1 MTSLRASGFGRGEGL
16 ASWALAALLLYAAPA
31 RAQYGEPPPRPDPN
45 VRTGILKEVGI
56 DQRIGER
63 LPLDVTFHDETGRDV
78 RLGDFFRGRPVVL
91 ALAYYDC
98 PMLCTQVLNGMTGSL
113 KTLSFDAGKD
123 FDVVVVS
130 IDPRDSY
137 QMAAAK
143 KDSYVRDYGRPQ
155 TAAGWHFLTGAETSI
170 KPLAAALGFHY
181 AYDSTLQQYAHGAA
195 IYVITP
201 KGIVS
206 RYLLGIDF
214 PPRDLRLALVEA
226 SNNRLGTAVDHVLL
240 LCYHYDPST
249 GRYSTAVLDS
259 IRVGFILT
267 VGAFLTFVYVS
278 LKRESART
286 SGANERVRARVSAA
300 NEPQAADRATNGSE
314 TTRTDASAN
323 ARASERVRESEGR
336 SPSARVS
343 AANEPPE
350 RREPAKRRASDGV
363 GESEGRSPSDH

>member
-1 MTSLRASGFGRGEGL
+1 VKLTTGTWLL
-16 ASWALAALLLYAAPA
+16 ATALAFAVTANA

-56 DQRIGER
+56 DQRIGEQ
-63 LPLDVTFHDETGRDV
+63 LPLDLTFHDETGRDV
-78 RLGDFFRGRPVVL
+78 KLGSLFRDKPVVL

-113 KTLSFDAGKD
+113 KTLSLDAGQD

-143 KDSYVRDYGRPQ
+143 RDNYVRTYGRPQ
-155 TAAGWHFLTGAETSI
+155 TAAGWHFLTGADSSI

-181 AYDSTLQQYAHGAA
+181 AYDANLKQYAHGAA
-195 IYVITP
+195 IYVVTP
-201 KGIVS
+201 RGVVS

-214 PPRDLRLALVEA
+214 APRDLRLALVEA
-226 SNNRLGTAVDHVLL
+226 SNNRLGTAVDQVLL

-259 IRVGFILT
+259 VKVGFVLT
-267 VGAFLTFVYVS
+267 VGAFLTFVFVS
-278 LKRESART
+278 LRRETMRASVASDPGERSAPPSRLRAGGASARPPQPW
-286 SGANERVRARVSAA
+286 RRWKLRAR
-300 NEPQAADRATNGSE
+300 E
-314 TTRTDASAN
+314 TA
-323 ARASERVRESEGR
+323 
-336 SPSARVS
+336 
-343 AANEPPE
+343 
-350 RREPAKRRASDGV
+350 
-363 GESEGRSPSDH
+363 GESERRRRSDLS